1 MQLTAKV
8 APLTDSVVDSVQA
21 LITQVSLACYAASP
35 WADCCRVGQTLKLVI
50 TLIAPLISSPGF
62 DGYCPVSLTVHSVWG
77 QGDPAHMAVYD
88 TQRFLFANE
97 QYKKQFLADPK
108 AYAPVI
114 GGFDV
119 VSYVAYGKWEV
130 GQRRYGCRYRDRT
143 YIFAGQTTMTEF
155 SENPAKYDE
164 WIKLS
169 EE

>member
-1 MQLTAKV
+1 MQPPENV

-21 LITQVSLACYAASP
+21 LVTQVSLACHAASP
-35 WADCCRVGQTLKLVI
+35 WADCCRVGQSLKLVI
-50 TLIAPLISSPGF
+50 TLMAPLVSSPGL
-62 DGYCPVSLTVHSVWG
+62 DGYCPVSLTVQSVWR

-88 TQRFLFANE
+88 AQRFHFANE
-97 QYKKQFLADPK
+97 RYKQQFLADPK

-130 GQRRYGCRYRDRT
+130 GQRRYGFRYRDRT
-143 YIFAGQTTMTEF
+143 YLFAGETTRNEF
-155 SENPAKYDE
+155 MRDPAKYDE